1 MKSCGKRDYF
11 SDMSNSFVGSF
22 WDRVTYKTEQFWNGR
37 LYFPVMLAAAAVSM
51 LSGNVVPST
60 VLLAVLCG
68 WMLVFCRDILA
79 AALPFLLIFLRK
91 GAAEIASA
99 YNLNDFASD
108 IIAGVILFFIL
119 GSEFFINYRILR
131 RSGTKEVR

>member
-1 MKSCGKRDYF
+1 M
-11 SDMSNSFVGSF
+11 
-22 WDRVTYKTEQFWNGR
+22 
-37 LYFPVMLAAAAVSM
+37 
-51 LSGNVVPST
+51 
-60 VLLAVLCG
+60 
-68 WMLVFCRDILA
+68 
-79 AALPFLLIFLRK
+79 ALISFLLIFLRK

>member
-1 MKSCGKRDYF
+1 MII
-11 SDMSNSFVGSF
+11 
-22 WDRVTYKTEQFWNGR
+22 
-37 LYFPVMLAAAAVSM
+37 
-51 LSGNVVPST
+51 SG
-60 VLLAVLCG
+60 ALCG
-68 WMLVFCRDILA
+68 LTGFLIVGGRDQTISTNTAGGDGFTAIIVAWLSKFNTFYM
-79 AALPFLLIFLRK
+79 ALISFLLIFLRK